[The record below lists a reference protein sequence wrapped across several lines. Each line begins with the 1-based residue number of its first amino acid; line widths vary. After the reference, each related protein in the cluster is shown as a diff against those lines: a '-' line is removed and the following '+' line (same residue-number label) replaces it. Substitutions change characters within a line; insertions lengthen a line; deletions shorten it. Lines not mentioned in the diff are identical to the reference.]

1 MKNIDIR
8 VMVSDSGLKY
18 RAIAAEMGI
27 SPEWLST
34 IMRKELSKE
43 NKDQILQ
50 AIRKLK
56 GENNDRICESKE
68 GDPR

>member
-18 RAIAAEMGI
+18 QAIAAEMGI

-34 IMRKELSKE
+34 IMRKELSEE
-43 NKDQILQ
+43 NKDRILQ

-56 GENNDRICESKE
+56 GEKDVGIHTSTSK
-68 GDPR
+68 GS

>member
-18 RAIAAEMGI
+18 QAIAAEMGI

-34 IMRKELSKE
+34 IMRKELSEE
-43 NKDQILQ
+43 NKDRILQ

>member
-18 RAIAAEMGI
+18 QAIAAEMGI

-34 IMRKELSKE
+34 IMRKELSEEKR
-43 NKDQILQ
+43 DQILK